1 MLVRWSLGA
10 DGGGVKRV
18 DVIARME
25 ERGWTWDPVEQ
36 VFWRVHGLRIDV
48 ATAVGHLRSIDRG
61 DGEVEVLER
70 RAG

>member
-10 DGGGVKRV
+10 DAGRVKRV
-18 DVIARME
+18 EVIARME
-25 ERGWTWDPVEQ
+25 ERGWMWDPEER

-48 ATAVGHLRSIDRG
+48 ATAIGHLRSIDRG
-61 DGEVEVLER
+61 EGEVEILER